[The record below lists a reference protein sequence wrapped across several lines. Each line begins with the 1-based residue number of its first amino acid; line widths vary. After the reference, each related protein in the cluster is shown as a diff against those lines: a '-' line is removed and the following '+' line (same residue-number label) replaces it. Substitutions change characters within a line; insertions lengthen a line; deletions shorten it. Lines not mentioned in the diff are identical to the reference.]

1 MKKLLFV
8 LGILAAQCM
17 LAGTLFKIMHWP
29 GASMF
34 LIAGAV
40 IFCLA
45 FLPFALRLSYQ
56 EQGNYLWLHL
66 VTYLVFALGVSS
78 IVFKVLHWNG
88 AQLLLQIAFPL
99 PFVVFLPVYLYQT
112 RMDKKLND
120 ISFLGVLV
128 GLTFIAVFSVLL
140 SLNAG

>member
-29 GASMF
+29 GASLF
-34 LIAGAV
+34 LIAGAAG
-40 IFCLA
+40 FCFA
-45 FLPFALRLSYQ
+45 FLPLALRLSYL
-56 EQGNYLWLHL
+56 EHANYLWLHL

-88 AQLLLQIAFPL
+88 AQMLLQIAFPL
-99 PFVVFLPVYLYQT
+99 PFVLFLPVYLYQT
-112 RMDKKLND
+112 RMDKKLNNT
-120 ISFLGVLV
+120 SFIGVLA